1 MFNGNTS
8 VILGIWDL
16 SSNELFCCSIS
27 PVWIFATPCTA
38 PHCLLVLHYL
48 LKFALTHVH
57 VHWVN
62 DAIHP
67 SYPLLPPSPVLSL
80 SQHQGLFQWVGSSH
94 QVTKNIGASASPL
107 VLPMTIQDWFPLG
120 LAALISLLV
129 LIVASCPAYRFYKR
143 QVRWSGIPVSLR
155 IFHSLLW
162 STQSKTL
169 A

>member
-94 QVTKNIGASASPL
+94 QVAKFLELHLQHQSFQWIFKVYILSNWPIWSPCSSRDSQKSSLVPQFQNISSL
-107 VLPMTIQDWFPLG
+107 VLNPLCG
-120 LAALISLLV
+120 PILTSI
-129 LIVASCPAYRFYKR
+129 CDY
-143 QVRWSGIPVSLR
+143 
-155 IFHSLLW
+155 
-162 STQSKTL
+162 
-169 A
+169 